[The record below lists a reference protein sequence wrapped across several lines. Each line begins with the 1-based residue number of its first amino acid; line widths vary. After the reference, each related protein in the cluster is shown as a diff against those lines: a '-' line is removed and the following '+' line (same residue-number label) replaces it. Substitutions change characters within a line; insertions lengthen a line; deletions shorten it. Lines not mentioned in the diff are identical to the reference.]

1 MIHSGMSM
9 TEILEELPRL
19 SDGERQII
27 LRQLIQF
34 DAGLE
39 VDETPEMLASID
51 AGVRSMETGPGVPLE
66 EARRRIAGWITK

>member
-1 MIHSGMSM
+1 MSM

-34 DAGLE
+34 DAGLDTE
-39 VDETPEMLASID
+39 ETPEMIASID
-51 AGVRSMETGPGVPLE
+51 AGIRSMETGPGVLLE
-66 EARRRIAGWITK
+66 EARRRVAGWITK

>member
-1 MIHSGMSM
+1 MSM
-9 TEILEELPRL
+9 TEILEEFPRL

>member
-1 MIHSGMSM
+1 MSM

>member
-1 MIHSGMSM
+1 MSM

-66 EARRRIAGWITK
+66 EARWRIAGWITK